1 MTTAPVAI
9 VDVLASLLEAEH
21 NSVFR
26 LMGEASPYL
35 KQAPQHVRDS
45 LTAMVRGCYGHARE
59 LAELITQLGGKPMPD
74 PPAPTDDEM
83 LQFLSLKFL
92 LPKLVN
98 SKQLMI
104 ERYRNA
110 LRILSDGP
118 PEVVSL
124 LRRHLDKLKQDLQLL
139 QSLHAS

>member
-1 MTTAPVAI
+1 MTSAPVAV

-26 LMGEASPYL
+26 LMGENSPYL

-45 LTAMVRGCYGHARE
+45 LTAMVRNCHEHARE
-59 LAELITQLGGKPMPD
+59 LADLIRRLGGKPAPEP
-74 PPAPTDDEM
+74 PPADNEM
-83 LQFLSLKFL
+83 LEYLSLKFL

-110 LRILSDGP
+110 LRIIQNGP
-118 PEVVSL
+118 PEAVSL
-124 LRRHLDKLKQDLQLL
+124 LRRHLDKLKEDLQML
-139 QSLHAS
+139 QSLHAD